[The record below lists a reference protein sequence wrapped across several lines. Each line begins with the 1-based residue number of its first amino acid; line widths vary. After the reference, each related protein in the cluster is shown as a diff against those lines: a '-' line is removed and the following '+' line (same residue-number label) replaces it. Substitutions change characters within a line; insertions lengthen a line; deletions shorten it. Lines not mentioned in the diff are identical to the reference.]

1 MQWAPSL
8 FTTLYLEKKLL
19 KSTSNEIFVP
29 LKEYAA
35 RYWLEEKVGKRQ
47 LTQIKGGYNSSP
59 KVMSLLTMRYISLVV
74 DTSQIGCYV
83 RSVYNSLGDNN
94 LTPAS
99 NKTISFSYA
108 NTLL

>member
-1 MQWAPSL
+1 MLGALLKVEGFAMGAIFIYYSL
-8 FTTLYLEKKLL
+8 SGKKLL

-47 LTQIKGGYNSSP
+47 LTQFKGGYNSSP
-59 KVMSLLTMRYISLVV
+59 KVLSLLIPAKSVATCVQYIIALE
-74 DTSQIGCYV
+74 T
-83 RSVYNSLGDNN
+83 
-94 LTPAS
+94 
-99 NKTISFSYA
+99 TILHQHPIKQFFSYA